1 MAASLNLPTSLWL
14 GHLSLGATDLN
25 LYGLLDRGP
34 CKSLNRTYPKLNKAS
49 LPQTHSSCL
58 ITCLLS
64 DTTISLV
71 PEIQDGSIST
81 DLTLS
86 LSKANQDW
94 TMASQEHHLADFGI
108 CHAFSIITLIVPF
121 QAPVLRWTMEVLLV
135 FTNLIQI

>member
-34 CKSLNRTYPKLNKAS
+34 CKSLNTTYPKQNKTFP
-49 LPQTHSSCL
+49 PQTRSSCL

-94 TMASQEHHLADFGI
+94 TMASQEHLADSGI